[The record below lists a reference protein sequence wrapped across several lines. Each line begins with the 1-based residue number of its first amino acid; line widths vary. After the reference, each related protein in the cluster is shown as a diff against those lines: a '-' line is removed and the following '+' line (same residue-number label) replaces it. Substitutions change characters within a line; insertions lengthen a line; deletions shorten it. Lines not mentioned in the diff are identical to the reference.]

1 MPKPTATAPALPSQE
16 KVTEAKGKLMEKKSK
31 QAASAEEGRR
41 SSVDLRTKWSTSL
54 KKSKDKGKGSGKKGQ
69 DKGKA
74 KGKGKGKYKV
84 KKTDDSLREEAVDK
98 LEKTLEKKRRSSI
111 KEIQKIDKSL
121 ALQKPSFG
129 KVEDVKPEA
138 KNLNFMLKCVKCTE
152 VEGLKIWEA
161 VCGDETG
168 VVTLS
173 VQTKELAD
181 LCTAGASLRIQNA
194 KVIMVKG
201 LIRVAID
208 KWAVMK
214 AADTP
219 LEFEP
224 KLSNDVSATEYE
236 LVVGQ

>member
-54 KKSKDKGKGSGKKGQ
+54 KKSKGKGKGSGKKGQ

-74 KGKGKGKYKV
+74 KGKGKGKYQV
-84 KKTDDSLREEAVDK
+84 KKNEGDLREEAVDQ
-98 LEKTLEKKRRSSI
+98 LEKNLEKKRRSSI
-111 KEIQKIDKSL
+111 KEIQKIETSL
-121 ALQKPSFG
+121 ALKKPVFG
-129 KVEDVKPEA
+129 TVEDVKPEA
-138 KNLNFMLKCVKCTE
+138 KNLNLMLKCVKCTE

-161 VCGDETG
+161 VCGDKAG

-173 VQTKELAD
+173 IHGKAQAD
-181 LCTAGASLRIQNA
+181 LCTPGASLRIQNA

-214 AADTP
+214 AEDTP
-219 LEFEP
+219 LDFEP
-224 KLSNDVSATEYE
+224 NLTNDVSATEYE
-236 LVVGQ
+236 LVAH